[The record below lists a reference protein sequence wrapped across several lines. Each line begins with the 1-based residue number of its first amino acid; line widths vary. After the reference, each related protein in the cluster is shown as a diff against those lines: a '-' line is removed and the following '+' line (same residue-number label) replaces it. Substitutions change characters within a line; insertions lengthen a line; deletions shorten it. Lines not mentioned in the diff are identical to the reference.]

1 MFDRLIML
9 KKELRLNF
17 TSRRRQFSHKEVNA
31 SSNSIGHLV
40 RLLPIWD
47 HQNFHIFLSIRK
59 NKEIDTKPII
69 KYLREQNKQ
78 ILVPK
83 INDEQELDSIVLMPE
98 TRLEENC
105 WGIPE
110 PLEGSPMDPK
120 LIDVVFVPLIVFD
133 QSGHRVGYGKGFY
146 DKFLKSCREDVL
158 KIGLGYFEAV
168 DQISDINP
176 DDIVMDYCVSP
187 EKIYSF

>member
-1 MFDRLIML
+1 MFDRLVML

-17 TSRRRQFSHKEVNA
+17 TSQRRQFSHEEVIA
-31 SSNSIGHLV
+31 SSISIGQLI

-47 HQNFHIFLSIRK
+47 HQNFHIFLSIKK
-59 NKEIDTKPII
+59 NKEIDTNPII
-69 KYLREQNKQ
+69 NFLREQNKQ

-98 TRLEENC
+98 TRLEENS

-110 PLEGSPMDPK
+110 PFEGSAMDPK

-133 QSGHRVGYGKGFY
+133 QNGHRVGYGKGF
-146 DKFLKSCREDVL
+146 LR
-158 KIGLGYFEAV
+158 
-168 DQISDINP
+168 
-176 DDIVMDYCVSP
+176 
-187 EKIYSF
+187 